1 MLYNNSQTLKNYIFF
16 VSNTYS
22 TIKNDGMM
30 ILIIVV
36 KYGLNLIILCVTDSS
51 ITISLCHFNQKFEM
65 SVSPSLI
72 TLHKE
77 EK

>member
-1 MLYNNSQTLKNYIFF
+1 MLHNNSQTLKNHNFF
-16 VSNTYS
+16 VCNTYS
-22 TIKNDGMM
+22 AIKNNGMIM
-30 ILIIVV
+30 IMVV
-36 KYGLNLIILCVTDSS
+36 KYGLNFIILCVTDSS